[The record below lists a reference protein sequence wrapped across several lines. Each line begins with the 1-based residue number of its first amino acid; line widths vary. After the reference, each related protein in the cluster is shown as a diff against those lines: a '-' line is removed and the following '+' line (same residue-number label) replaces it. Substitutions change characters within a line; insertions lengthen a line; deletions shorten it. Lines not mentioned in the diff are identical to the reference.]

1 MDTICNS
8 VIHEFDND
16 KFTLGNIKD
25 RTYIIFKYMI
35 NSLVSEEYFK
45 SIDYVTNII
54 SRIFDNDPN
63 LKDKYKEIFIIYDM
77 SILTDPVIIKILWIK
92 EV

>member
-8 VIHEFDND
+8 VIYEFDNN
-16 KFTLGNIKD
+16 KFTLVNIKD
-25 RTYIIFKYMI
+25 RTCIIFKYMI

-54 SRIFDNDPN
+54 SRIFNNDPN

-77 SILTDPVIIKILWIK
+77 SVLTDSLIIKI
-92 EV
+92 V